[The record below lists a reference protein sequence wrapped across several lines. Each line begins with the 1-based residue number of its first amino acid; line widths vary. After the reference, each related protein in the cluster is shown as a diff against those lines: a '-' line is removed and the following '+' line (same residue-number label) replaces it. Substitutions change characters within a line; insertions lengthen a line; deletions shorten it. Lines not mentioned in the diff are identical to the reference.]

1 MNKNLITFLIRIKNI
16 SLSKKKAAIKFKPSQ
31 MLINYASFLYRE
43 GIIQAFYVA
52 KRARKK
58 SALIVKIRHFENNAQ
73 ANNIRL
79 LSVPSRIKSL
89 THFQIARAHL
99 KQKTIVLS
107 TPKGLMS
114 HTDCLKKN
122 LGGTAIFSC

>member
-16 SLSKKKAAIKFKPSQ
+16 SLSKKKAIIKFKPTK
-31 MLINYASFLYRE
+31 MLINYASFLYKE
-43 GIIQAFYVA
+43 GIIQSFFV
-52 KRARKK
+52 ARKATK
-58 SALIVKIRHFENNAQ
+58 KVLIVKIRHFENNAQ
-73 ANNIRL
+73 VNSIKL
-79 LSVPSRIKSL
+79 LSVPSRVKTL
-89 THFQIARAHL
+89 THFQLARASL
-99 KQKTIVLS
+99 KQKIIILS